1 MISDKLRRL
10 GDFHKAGED
19 YQAARGVIFGMPMDF
34 TTSFRPGTRFG
45 PARIR
50 EASYGLEEYSFK
62 LHKALSDKAYFDA
75 GDVFCPFGNV
85 EQSLANIEE
94 VADQVVRDGKIPLA
108 LGGEHLCTLP
118 VLRAVHRRYPNMAVI
133 HLDAH
138 ADTADTLFGERFSH
152 GTFLRRAAE
161 EFLGARNLYQF
172 GIRSGTEDE
181 WVFGR
186 EYAHLYDH
194 DIFPHLPQVLEQLKG
209 RPLYVTLD
217 IDVCDPAVAPG
228 TGTPEPG
235 GASAKEILEAI
246 WALEGSNVVAFD
258 LVEVLPALDE
268 SDRTSVLAAKLLRE
282 AILTIL

>member
-1 MISDKLRRL
+1 MTNDKLQRL
-10 GDFHKAGED
+10 GRFHKAADD
-19 YQAARGVIFGMPMDF
+19 YDKAKGVIFGMPMDF

-50 EASYGLEEYSFK
+50 EASFGLEEYSFR
-62 LHKALSDKAYFDA
+62 LHKALSDKAFYDA

-85 EQSLANIEE
+85 EASLANIEE
-94 VADQVVRDGKIPLA
+94 VADQAVRDGKIPLA

-118 VLRAVHRRYPNMAVI
+118 VLRAVHRRHPDLAVV
-133 HLDAH
+133 HFDAH

-161 EFLGARNLYQF
+161 EFLGAKNLFQF

-181 WVFGR
+181 WIFGR

-194 DIFPHLPQVLEQLKG
+194 EIFPHLPRVLEQLKG

-235 GASAKEILEAI
+235 GVSAKEILEAV
-246 WALEGSNVVAFD
+246 WALEGSQVVAFD

-268 SDRTSVLAAKLLRE
+268 SDRTSVLAAKLMRE